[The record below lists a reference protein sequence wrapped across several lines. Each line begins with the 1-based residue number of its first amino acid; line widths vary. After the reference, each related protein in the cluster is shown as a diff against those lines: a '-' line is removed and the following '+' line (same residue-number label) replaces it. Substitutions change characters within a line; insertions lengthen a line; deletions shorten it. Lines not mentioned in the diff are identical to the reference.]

1 MIELEEIRYDG
12 ARPVEGYGPDF
23 FRIGGEVLRG
33 NVVVWSEAAQ
43 TWGGPDDLGP
53 LLALEGKTDLLL
65 YGSGPAMGRAPAA
78 LTTALD
84 ALGIGVEAM
93 DSAAAA
99 RTYNVLVAEGRRVAA
114 ALLTI
119 G

>member
-1 MIELEEIRYDG
+1 MIDLEEIRFDG
-12 ARPVEGYGPDF
+12 ARAVEGYGPDF

-33 NVVVWSEAAQ
+33 NVLVSAEAARLWQ
-43 TWGGPDDLGP
+43 GPEDLAP
-53 LLALEGKTDLLL
+53 LLALAGRADVLLF
-65 YGSGPAMGRAPAA
+65 GTGPMMGRAPAA
-78 LTTALD
+78 MVAALE
-84 ALGIGVEAM
+84 AVGIGVEPM

-114 ALLTI
+114 ALLTV